1 MADKTRIQDL
11 AKELGVE
18 SKTVLAKLQE
28 LGEYVKSASSHV
40 EAPVARRLRAAFE
53 GEDALQANAESHVG
67 GRLESASAPSFG
79 DHAIKSPRANPIVQ
93 TVGGNDEDSK
103 QQQIAGA
110 LPASQQVSSPSDVS
124 SSDVDKHIIDTNES
138 VIASPTLSV
147 MIYLSDVSIHEHVEA
162 QVELALTQSGWIIDQ
177 RDDPIVGSWFRA
189 VTSSDGLHDIAKTA
203 AHAAEMRLVQHQDAI
218 VTSVMM
224 QHVPA
229 LIASLQQT
237 RDAVVRIQAVL
248 ILKIDWS
255 VAVHQLTAAQQFKL
269 DHYPKAVLTPQDVLR
284 VLNSDA
290 MQRVH
295 SAADCTQ
302 QVPAISGPHRDP
314 AAQ

>member
-147 MIYLSDVSIHEHVEA
+147 MIYLSARSSSGLQPSTATRRSRSVTCCYIVRRPARYCEDRGACGGNATRPASGRNSHVGHDAARSSTDCFPAADQRCGCSNPGSPHPEDRLVGGRSPA
-162 QVELALTQSGWIIDQ
+162 HSSAAIQARPLPESCAYTTRCPTCVEL
-177 RDDPIVGSWFRA
+177 
-189 VTSSDGLHDIAKTA
+189 
-203 AHAAEMRLVQHQDAI
+203 
-218 VTSVMM
+218 
-224 QHVPA
+224 
-229 LIASLQQT
+229 
-237 RDAVVRIQAVL
+237 
-248 ILKIDWS
+248 
-255 VAVHQLTAAQQFKL
+255 
-269 DHYPKAVLTPQDVLR
+269 
-284 VLNSDA
+284 
-290 MQRVH
+290 
-295 SAADCTQ
+295 
-302 QVPAISGPHRDP
+302 
-314 AAQ
+314 